1 VNNMTTYLYFFNYD
15 LTRKVQ
21 SDMIAPSGYYNEIN
35 KENSSG
41 VMESHIYYRGNT
53 ADDGYN
59 FKATKKLDSFEITE
73 DMIIFE
79 Y

>member
-1 VNNMTTYLYFFNYD
+1 MTTYLYFFNYD

-21 SDMIAPSGYYNEIN
+21 SDMIAPSGYYNEIT
-35 KENSSG
+35 KENNSG
-41 VMESHIYYRGNT
+41 IVETHIYYRGNN
-53 ADDGYN
+53 ADEGYN
-59 FKATKKLDSFEITE
+59 YKATKWMSHFPITE

>member
-1 VNNMTTYLYFFNYD
+1 MTTYLYFFNYD
-15 LTRKVQ
+15 LTNKVKFE
-21 SDMIAPSGYYNEIN
+21 MVAPSGYYNEVY

-59 FKATKKLDSFEITE
+59 YKSTKKLDAFPITE

>member
-1 VNNMTTYLYFFNYD
+1 MTTYLYFFNYD

-21 SDMIAPSGYYNEIN
+21 SDMMAPSGYYNEIQKKN
-35 KENSSG
+35 NLG

-59 FKATKKLDSFEITE
+59 YKSTKVLDAFSITE

>member
-1 VNNMTTYLYFFNYD
+1 MTTYLYFFNYD

-21 SDMIAPSGYYNEIN
+21 LDMVAPSGYYNEIN
-35 KENSSG
+35 KENNSG

-53 ADDGYN
+53 ADGGYN
-59 FKATKKLDSFEITE
+59 YKSTKYLESFPITE
-73 DMIIFE
+73 DMAIFE

>member
-1 VNNMTTYLYFFNYD
+1 MTTYLYFFNYD

-21 SDMIAPSGYYNEIN
+21 SDLTAPSGYYNEVN

-41 VMESHIYYRGNT
+41 VVENHIYYRGNT
-53 ADDGYN
+53 ADEGFNY
-59 FKATKKLDSFEITE
+59 KTTKHLEEFPITT